1 MPSDHDEAIEVAS
14 KTPAPRSY
22 TLLGHAHVAVR
33 VESALHVVATP
44 IGNLSD
50 ISVRALQTL
59 AAVDLVA
66 CEDTRVT
73 AKLFERFG
81 LSTPRMPYHDHNAA
95 SMRPKILAR
104 IKSGQ
109 SVALIS
115 DAGTPLISDPGY
127 KLVDACLEEGLRV
140 VAVPGPSAVM
150 AALVASGLPTDSFFF
165 DGFLPAKSVGRKARL
180 AELARIPAALVLFE
194 TGPRLEAT
202 LRDIDEVLPG
212 RMAAVCRELTKMHE
226 EVVRDTLPALIER
239 YKDEEPKGEI
249 VLIVG
254 PAPAQAVGSADDL
267 DEALKRALSA
277 MSIKEA
283 ATAVAGAL
291 GLPRRE
297 VYARALALKSGK

>member
-1 MPSDHDEAIEVAS
+1 MPSDHDEAIEVPS
-14 KTPAPRSY
+14 KTPAPRGYS
-22 TLLGHAHVAVR
+22 LLGHAHVAVR

-81 LSTPRMPYHDHNAA
+81 LSTPRLPYHDHNAA
-95 SMRPKILAR
+95 SMRPKILSR
-104 IKSGQ
+104 IKSGL

-165 DGFLPAKSVGRKARL
+165 DGFLPAKSVGRKGRL

-194 TGPRLEAT
+194 TGPRLEAA
-202 LRDIDEVLPG
+202 LRDIHEVLPG

-239 YKDEEPKGEI
+239 YTNEEPKGEI
-249 VLIVG
+249 VLVIG
-254 PAPAQAVGSADDL
+254 PPPAEAAGSADDL

-277 MSIKEA
+277 MSMKEA

>member
-254 PAPAQAVGSADDL
+254 PAPAQAAGSADDL

>member
-14 KTPAPRSY
+14 KTPAPRGYS
-22 TLLGHAHVAVR
+22 LLGHAHVAVR

-81 LSTPRMPYHDHNAA
+81 LSTPRLPYHDHNAA
-95 SMRPKILAR
+95 SMRPKILSR
-104 IKSGQ
+104 IKSGL

-127 KLVDACLEEGLRV
+127 KLVDACLEAGLRV

-165 DGFLPAKSVGRKARL
+165 DGFLPAKSVGRKGRL

-194 TGPRLEAT
+194 TGPRLEAA

-212 RMAAVCRELTKMHE
+212 RTAAVCRELTKMHE

-239 YKDEEPKGEI
+239 YTNEEPKGEI
-249 VLIVG
+249 VLVIG
-254 PAPAQAVGSADDL
+254 PPPAEAAGSADDL

-277 MSIKEA
+277 MSMKEA